1 MNFWQSLAKPF
12 LVLAPLEGVA
22 DTVFRRI
29 VMSCSRP
36 DVLFTE
42 FTSADGFCSPGRRAV
57 MDNFIYT
64 PEEQPLIAQIWGK
77 NPVTIRETAK
87 EAALLGF
94 SGIDIN
100 MGCPD
105 RTVMAHG
112 GGGAMITTPEIAAS
126 VIAAAK
132 EGIRTSGKQIPM
144 SVKTRI
150 GNKRIITEE
159 WIRFLLEQ
167 DLSALTI
174 HGRTVAELSKVP
186 AHWDEIGKAVAIRDS
201 LGIKTIIIGN
211 GDVKDAKDAFEK
223 HEQYGVDGVM
233 IGRGIFQNPWAFDR
247 SPHPHVGTPAEL
259 IDVMER
265 HINLFTDVW
274 RGKKNYAIL
283 KKFYKIYINGFHNAT
298 DWRVEA
304 MATQTPEQALVL
316 IARLRDSDDLASG

>member
-1 MNFWQSLAKPF
+1 MVWNTLPRPF
-12 LVLAPLEGVA
+12 LVLAPLEGVT

-29 VMSCSRP
+29 VLSCARP

-77 NPVTIRETAK
+77 DPVTIRETAR
-87 EAALLGF
+87 EAARLGF
-94 SGIDIN
+94 AGVDIN

-112 GGGAMITTPEIAAS
+112 GGGAMISTPDIAAN
-126 VIAAAK
+126 VIAAAH
-132 EGIRTSGKQIPM
+132 EGIRQSGKQIPL

-159 WIRFLLEQ
+159 WIRFLLDQ
-167 DLSALTI
+167 DIATLTV

-186 AHWDEIGKAVAIRDS
+186 AHWDEIGKAVALRDAM
-201 LGIKTIIIGN
+201 GVATRIVGN
-211 GDVKDAKDAFEK
+211 GDVTDAADARRK

-247 SPHPHVGTPAEL
+247 SDVPYVGTPAEL

-265 HINLFTDVW
+265 HINLFAEVW
-274 RGKKNYAIL
+274 QGRKNYAIL
-283 KKFYKIYINGFHNAT
+283 KKFFKIYVSGFRHAT
-298 DWRVEA
+298 DWRVRA
-304 MATQTPEQALVL
+304 MATDTPEEALSL
-316 IARLRDSDDLASG
+316 IAELRASDDLTSV

>member
-1 MNFWQSLAKPF
+1 
-12 LVLAPLEGVA
+12 
-22 DTVFRRI
+22 
-29 VMSCSRP
+29 
-36 DVLFTE
+36 
-42 FTSADGFCSPGRRAV
+42 

-64 PEEQPLIAQIWGK
+64 PEEQPLIAQVWGK

-126 VIAAAK
+126 VIAATK
-132 EGIRTSGKQIPM
+132 EGIRASGKQIPM

-159 WIRFLLEQ
+159 WIRFLLDQ
-167 DLSALTI
+167 DLAALTI

-211 GDVKDAKDAFEK
+211 GDVKDAADARLK
-223 HEQYGVDGVM
+223 HALYGVDGVM

-247 SPHPHVGTPAEL
+247 SAVPHLGTPAEL

-265 HINLFTDVW
+265 HIKLFVEVW
-274 RGKKNYAIL
+274 RGRKNYAIL
-283 KKFYKIYINGFHNAT
+283 KKFFKIYVSGFRHAT
-298 DWRVEA
+298 DWRVRA
-304 MATQTPEQALVL
+304 MATDTPEEALSL
-316 IARLRDSDDLASG
+316 IAELRLSDDLTAV